1 MYSTHYSP
9 QILLTVGGSRKI
21 FEKFSNMNEKRPV
34 GVELFQADG
43 QTAGHDEANRRFHN
57 FAKAASK
64 EYP

>member
-1 MYSTHYSP
+1 MYSSHYSS
-9 QILLTVGGSRKI
+9 QILQKVGGSRKI
-21 FEKFSNMNEKRPV
+21 FENLSNMNENRPV

-43 QTAGHDEANRRFHN
+43 QTAGHDEANRRFRN